1 MLHGLIMPGSTP
13 TQVFE
18 LPFSTDELAD
28 VLVTYGLEKA
38 TLLEKEMRNCI
49 LDGNYIIV
57 ELSQEDTLKFPTNE
71 VVEVQL
77 KILTRSNKV
86 FVSPSYRLGIEK
98 ALNRRV
104 MKK

>member
-18 LPFSTDELAD
+18 LPFSTNELAD
-28 VLVTYGLEKA
+28 VLVTYAFE
-38 TLLEKEMRNCI
+38 TTNLLEKDWSKCT

-57 ELSQEDTLKFPTNE
+57 ELSQEDTLKFPANE

-77 KILTRSNKV
+77 KVLTKSNKV